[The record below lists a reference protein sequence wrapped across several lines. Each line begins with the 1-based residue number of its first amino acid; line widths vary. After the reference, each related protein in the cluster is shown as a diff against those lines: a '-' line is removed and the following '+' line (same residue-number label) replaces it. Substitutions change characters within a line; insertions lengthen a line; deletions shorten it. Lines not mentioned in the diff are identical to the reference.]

1 MTSVSRRTFLG
12 TAAAASVSAVAAPAM
27 AASTSGNNLPAKWD
41 DTVDVVV
48 LGCGG
53 AGMMAACQAHDAG
66 GKVAVYDAGQSPF
79 HTATNLCGGLFTA
92 WGSKMQNAD
101 PEGRKDSWLQF
112 AEDIMAYGNY
122 MSLKEPV
129 YCFAKNSGK
138 AFDFLEDAGLAKH
151 HLEPYAGHSRLR
163 AHRQDSFKGRD
174 YIEVLV
180 KQLDKRGIKINHGM
194 GVTKFYY
201 DPATNTV
208 VGVQVGEG
216 DKAKNV
222 KANKG
227 VIMATGG
234 ITGTPQS
241 LDRWVPSVAGKGV
254 AIGGPK
260 NDGTAMMVAV
270 RDVGVPLSHMQYIAS
285 YPCGIV
291 VNGRNGPYCRWWFI
305 TNNGGILVNKN
316 GQRFITEKE
325 GICHVTPSLAS
336 QPDGCHYVLVDQA
349 GWERTLDKIKLG
361 ALIGL
366 PSWPAE
372 RVEAEFKAGKN
383 LWKCDTLEELC
394 QKSGMNL
401 DGLKKQIATWNE
413 AAKNHNDLQFGRS
426 DKDMYPLGKGPYYMI
441 RMEPWNNLSCGGV
454 RVNEDLQ
461 VLGWDMKPVNH
472 FYAAGETVAG
482 VHGAFYCG
490 GNACGFA
497 HTSGW
502 VAGQK
507 VMGKQIG

>member
-101 PEGRKDSWLQF
+101 PEGRKDSWQQF

-234 ITGTPQS
+234 
-241 LDRWVPSVAGKGV
+241 DY
-254 AIGGPK
+254 
-260 NDGTAMMVAV
+260 
-270 RDVGVPLSHMQYIAS
+270 H
-285 YPCGIV
+285 
-291 VNGRNGPYCRWWFI
+291 
-305 TNNGGILVNKN
+305 
-316 GQRFITEKE
+316 
-325 GICHVTPSLAS
+325 
-336 QPDGCHYVLVDQA
+336 
-349 GWERTLDKIKLG
+349 
-361 ALIGL
+361 L
-366 PSWPAE
+366 P
-372 RVEAEFKAGKN
+372 
-383 LWKCDTLEELC
+383 T
-394 QKSGMNL
+394 
-401 DGLKKQIATWNE
+401 
-413 AAKNHNDLQFGRS
+413 
-426 DKDMYPLGKGPYYMI
+426 YM
-441 RMEPWNNLSCGGV
+441 
-454 RVNEDLQ
+454 
-461 VLGWDMKPVNH
+461 K
-472 FYAAGETVAG
+472 
-482 VHGAFYCG
+482 
-490 GNACGFA
+490 
-497 HTSGW
+497 
-502 VAGQK
+502 
-507 VMGKQIG
+507 

>member
-1 MTSVSRRTFLG
+1 MSKNISRRSFLG
-12 TAAAASVSAVAAPAM
+12 AAAAAGASAVAAPAF
-27 AASTSGNNLPAKWD
+27 AASSNSSAPAKWD
-41 DTVDVVV
+41 DEVDVVV

-66 GKVAVYDAGQSPF
+66 GKVAVYDAGKSPF

-92 WGSKMQNAD
+92 WGSKLQNAD
-101 PEGRKDSWLQF
+101 PEGKKDSWQQF

-138 AFDFLEDAGLAKH
+138 AFDFLADNGLAKH

-180 KQLDKRGIKINHGM
+180 KLLDQRGIKINHGM
-194 GVTKFYY
+194 GVTRFYF
-201 DPATNTV
+201 DPETNTV
-208 VGVQVGEG
+208 LGVQVGEG

-234 ITGTPQS
+234 ITGTPES
-241 LDRWVPSVAGKGV
+241 LDSWVPSVAGKGV

-260 NDGTAMMVAV
+260 NDGTAMRIAV

-291 VNGRNGPYCRWWFI
+291 INGRNGPYCRWWFI

-325 GICHVTPSLAS
+325 GICHVTPHLAF
-336 QPDGCHYVLVDQA
+336 QPEGCHYVLTD
-349 GWERTLDKIKLG
+349 
-361 ALIGL
+361 
-366 PSWPAE
+366 
-372 RVEAEFKAGKN
+372 
-383 LWKCDTLEELC
+383 
-394 QKSGMNL
+394 
-401 DGLKKQIATWNE
+401 
-413 AAKNHNDLQFGRS
+413 
-426 DKDMYPLGKGPYYMI
+426 
-441 RMEPWNNLSCGGV
+441 
-454 RVNEDLQ
+454 
-461 VLGWDMKPVNH
+461 
-472 FYAAGETVAG
+472 
-482 VHGAFYCG
+482 
-490 GNACGFA
+490 
-497 HTSGW
+497 
-502 VAGQK
+502 
-507 VMGKQIG
+507 

>member
-1 MTSVSRRTFLG
+1 MSKNISRRSFLG
-12 TAAAASVSAVAAPAM
+12 AAAAAGASAVAAPAF
-27 AASTSGNNLPAKWD
+27 AASSNSSAPAKWD
-41 DTVDVVV
+41 DEVDVVV

-66 GKVAVYDAGQSPF
+66 GKVAVYDAGKSPF

-92 WGSKMQNAD
+92 WGSKLQNAD
-101 PEGRKDSWLQF
+101 PEGKKDSWQQF

-138 AFDFLEDAGLAKH
+138 AFDFLADNGLAKH

-180 KQLDKRGIKINHGM
+180 KLLDQRGIKINHGM
-194 GVTKFYY
+194 GVTRFYF
-201 DPATNTV
+201 DPETNTV
-208 VGVQVGEG
+208 LGVQVGEG
-216 DKAKNV
+216 DKAKDV

-234 ITGTPQS
+234 ITGTPES
-241 LDRWVPSVAGKGV
+241 LDSWVPSVAGKGV

-260 NDGTAMMVAV
+260 NDGTAMRIAV

-291 VNGRNGPYCRWWFI
+291 INGRNGPYCRWWFI
-305 TNNGGILVNKN
+305 TNNGGLLVNKN

-325 GICHVTPSLAS
+325 GICHVTPHLAF
-336 QPDGCHYVLVDQA
+336 QPEGCHYVLTDQA
-349 GWERTLDKIKLG
+349 GWDRTLSKIKLG

-372 RVEAEFKAGKN
+372 RVNSEFAKGEN
-383 LWKCDTLEELC
+383 LWKCDTLEELSK
-394 QKSGMNL
+394 KSGVNL
-401 DGLKKQIATWNE
+401 EGLKKQLDQWNKAVE
-413 AAKNHNDLQFGRS
+413 TKNDTQFGRTDQQWKLS
-426 DKDMYPLGKGPYYMI
+426 QGPWYMI
-441 RMEPWNNLSCGGV
+441 KMEPWNNLSCGGV

-461 VLGWDMKPVNH
+461 VLGWDLKPVNH

-497 HTSGW
+497 HTSGY
-502 VAGQK
+502 VAGRN
-507 VMGKQIG
+507 VMGKKA

>member
-101 PEGRKDSWLQF
+101 PEGRKDSWQQF

-285 YPCGIV
+285 YPL
-291 VNGRNGPYCRWWFI
+291 R
-305 TNNGGILVNKN
+305 L
-316 GQRFITEKE
+316 
-325 GICHVTPSLAS
+325 HDSDHLHPS
-336 QPDGCHYVLVDQA
+336 
-349 GWERTLDKIKLG
+349 RK
-361 ALIGL
+361 
-366 PSWPAE
+366 
-372 RVEAEFKAGKN
+372 
-383 LWKCDTLEELC
+383 
-394 QKSGMNL
+394 
-401 DGLKKQIATWNE
+401 
-413 AAKNHNDLQFGRS
+413 
-426 DKDMYPLGKGPYYMI
+426 
-441 RMEPWNNLSCGGV
+441 
-454 RVNEDLQ
+454 
-461 VLGWDMKPVNH
+461 
-472 FYAAGETVAG
+472 
-482 VHGAFYCG
+482 
-490 GNACGFA
+490 
-497 HTSGW
+497 
-502 VAGQK
+502 
-507 VMGKQIG
+507 